1 MIGIPK
7 GAPHRERALEFM
19 RYLMSKPI
27 QETLVSALGW
37 PSFRSDTYG
46 TIEPWQ
52 VPYFAAVQE
61 ALGHAHPRPQ
71 VANWPEVDRALNG
84 AFREIVYEG
93 KPVAA
98 TLDRYHLQIQQAQ
111 KQSR

>member
-7 GAPHRERALEFM
+7 GAPHRDLALEFM
-19 RYLMSKPI
+19 RYLMSRPV
-27 QETLVSALGW
+27 QESLVSALGW

-52 VPYFAAVQE
+52 APYFAAVQE
-61 ALGHAHPRPQ
+61 ALSHAHPKPRVP
-71 VANWPEVDRALNG
+71 NWVEVDRALSG

-93 KPVAA
+93 QPVQAV
-98 TLDRYHLQIQQAQ
+98 LNRYHDQLQQGQ
-111 KQSR
+111 KRLK